1 VKVACLKW
9 CEKVNKVNSIRCN
22 IAMDVQKVFGIT
34 VYTIALLRASNG
46 GQVSMSAI
54 LDVSLCRMPIGG
66 HQGIRA

>member
-1 VKVACLKW
+1 
-9 CEKVNKVNSIRCN
+9 
-22 IAMDVQKVFGIT
+22 MDVQKVFGIT